1 MAIMGVPFKSPA
13 PYPLPED
20 FTAHLRSQPPA
31 ETMTMIT
38 KLMIDNQCG
47 DLIVVE
53 ALGPDGTLKVA
64 AAAGADALAQRTA
77 DALVSQADAIAY
89 ALPEAGAA
97 NGPMAA
103 TVIHGKA
110 ALLVMGELTPEDTTL
125 PQAPLRQFLLG
136 EADKAN
142 IGFVY
147 YNPIVSPTGQ
157 ALGSLAIFRYLASGA
172 LNHDQPA
179 LVAALVEILGQTLGA
194 TPVS

>member
-31 ETMTMIT
+31 ETMTMVA

-47 DLIVVE
+47 DLIFIE
-53 ALGPDGTLKVA
+53 ALGPDGTLTIA
-64 AAAGADALAQRTA
+64 AAAGADARAQRTA
-77 DALVSQADAIAY
+77 DALVSQADAMAY
-89 ALPEAGAA
+89 ALPAAGAD
-97 NGPMAA
+97 GPMAA

-110 ALLVMGELTPEDTTL
+110 PLLVMGELTPEDPTL

-136 EADKAN
+136 DADKAN

-147 YNPIVSPTGQ
+147 YNPIVSPSGQ
-157 ALGSLAIFRYLASGA
+157 ALGSLAIFRYLASGP

-179 LVAALVEILGQTLGA
+179 LVAALVEIIGQTLGA
-194 TPVS
+194 TPVA